1 MAISPYLAALR
12 EHIGHELVLLPSV
25 AVLPH
30 DESGRLL
37 LVLNRESGLWQ
48 TIGGAVEPDETPQ
61 AAGVREASEEAGI
74 EVELGAIL
82 AVLGGPEYRITYPNG
97 DQAAYVATVFD
108 ARIVG
113 GEPAADGHETG
124 GVEWWSPEDLAE
136 IAVDELNGALL
147 RAVYGS
153 PSGRPVPPGGIEPPL
168 RP

>member
-1 MAISPYLAALR
+1 MAISPYLAGLR
-12 EHIGHELVLLPSV
+12 EHIGHGLVLLPSV

-82 AVLGGPEYRITYPNG
+82 AVLGGPE
-97 DQAAYVATVFD
+97 AAYVATVFD
-108 ARIVG
+108 ARIIG

-136 IAVDELNGALL
+136 IAVDDLNGALL

-153 PSGRPVPPGGIEPPL
+153 ASGRPVPPGGIEPPL